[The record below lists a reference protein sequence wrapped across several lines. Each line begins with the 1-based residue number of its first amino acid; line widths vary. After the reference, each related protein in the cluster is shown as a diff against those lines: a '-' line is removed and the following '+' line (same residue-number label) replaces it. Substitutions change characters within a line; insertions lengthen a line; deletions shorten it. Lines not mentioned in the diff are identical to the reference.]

1 MWLLCLPLPVLVHE
15 AAHWMAA
22 KVLGTSIRFE
32 FSWGKLGKI
41 PVPRWTWRWP
51 DTTPLKLRV
60 ICLAGFAAEMA
71 LIPFL
76 PLAYWVV
83 AMVHF
88 VLYPFYAKDNND
100 WAGVI

>member
-1 MWLLCLPLPVLVHE
+1 
-15 AAHWMAA
+15 
-22 KVLGTSIRFE
+22 
-32 FSWGKLGKI
+32 
-41 PVPRWTWRWP
+41 
-51 DTTPLKLRV
+51 
-60 ICLAGFAAEMA
+60 MA